1 MHMHTNKFSFSH
13 RIKSFGYA
21 FNGIKIL
28 LKEEHNSRIHI
39 SIALM
44 VLIAGI
50 VLKISVT
57 EWLVIV
63 FAIGLVITLET
74 INSSVENLADFLT
87 TEEND
92 KIKKIKDLS
101 AASVLISSITAII
114 IGLIVF
120 LPKIASIC
128 LKY

>member
-1 MHMHTNKFSFSH
+1 MHMHINKFSFSH